1 MNGRTKL
8 IAGGVVA
15 GGLMLTAAG
24 LVISAGIAR
33 ADVDGGVYGGGS
45 MGDHDAYS
53 FWNQL
58 DDIGMRGTVTS
69 AQHIADTVCSQRAA
83 GVSEGK
89 LVSLASA
96 DGTFDSV
103 VARLAVHGAEFHFCP
118 TYY

>member
-15 GGLMLTAAG
+15 GGLMLTGG
-24 LVISAGIAR
+24 LLVVGAGIAR

-58 DDIGMRGTVTS
+58 DEYGDVTVAT
-69 AQHIADTVCSQRAA
+69 AQDLATTTCRSLAA
-83 GVSEGK
+83 GQSEGR
-89 LVSLASA
+89 LVNLMV
-96 DGTFDSV
+96 GIGIDSD

>member
-1 MNGRTKL
+1 MNGPKKL
-8 IAGGVVA
+8 IVGGVVA

-24 LVISAGIAR
+24 LVVGAGVAR

-45 MGDHDAYS
+45 MGDRDAYS

-58 DDIGMRGTVTS
+58 DGIGMTGTVAD
-69 AQHIADTVCSQRAA
+69 AQHLAATVCTNLVA
-83 GVSEGK
+83 GVSEGR
-89 LVSLASA
+89 LVSLAVG
-96 DGTFDSV
+96 GTIDSG